1 MKIPINIVTGQ
12 LKADE
17 VIVGIDLGTTNSLVA
32 YINRADHKP
41 VTIADSTG
49 EAIVPSVI
57 YFNEHDEAIV
67 GTEAK
72 AHLLTDANRTIYSV
86 KRLLGK
92 NFGDLSEVQPHLA
105 YRILDD
111 QTDGP
116 VKVVCGQR
124 YYSPIELSAL
134 ILKELK
140 DRASHFLRT
149 DITKAVIT
157 VPAYFNDSQR
167 QATRDAGKLAGLEVL
182 RIVNEPT
189 AASLAYGIENQ
200 ATQKETIAVYDL
212 GGGTFDISILHIENG
227 VYEVLSTH
235 GDTFLG
241 GDDFD
246 RAIVEYWTREGQAGI
261 LSPEVLRLS
270 AEQVKKMLTNVTEAK
285 LEPVPGHVLTLNLS
299 TFESLIQPIVRK
311 TMDCCAQAVKD
322 SGVQAETISR
332 VVMVGGST
340 RTPLVKRSVTAYFKD
355 SFIYDQLNPDE
366 VVALGAALQADV
378 LSGKRK
384 DLLLLDV
391 TPLSLGIETMG
402 GLMDVLI
409 PRNTRIPAGAGRQ
422 YTTSKD
428 GQTAL
433 RITVYQG
440 ERDLVAENRKLG
452 SFDLKGIPAMPA
464 GLPKVEIKFRLNAD
478 GILKVAATELRS
490 GIQQEV
496 EVKPQYGLTDAEV
509 EQMLMDSF
517 HHAQSDIHARLLIEA
532 VTEAGQLIYTSQKFL
547 ENHREG
553 LSEPEHREIME
564 AIRALEE
571 AAKGSDRQNIL
582 TATEQL
588 NEVTRPHAEKLMD
601 RAIAEAMK
609 GKKI

>member
-12 LKADE
+12 LKAEE

-32 YINRADHKP
+32 YINRSDNKP
-41 VTIADSTG
+41 VTIADSSG
-49 EAIVPSVI
+49 DAIVPSVI
-57 YFNEHDEAIV
+57 YFNEQNEAVV
-67 GTEAK
+67 GREAK
-72 AHLLTDANRTIYSV
+72 SHLISDASRTIYSV

-92 NFGDLSEVQPHLA
+92 NFGDLSEIQSHLS

-111 QTDGP
+111 QTEGP
-116 VKVVCGQR
+116 VKVVCGNK

-140 DRASHFLRT
+140 ERASHFLRT
-149 DITKAVIT
+149 EITKAVIT

-182 RIVNEPT
+182 RILNEPT

-200 ATQKETIAVYDL
+200 VTRKKTIAVYDL
-212 GGGTFDISILHIENG
+212 GGGTFDISILNIENG
-227 VYEVLSTH
+227 IYEVLSTH

-246 RAIVEYWTREGQAGI
+246 RAIVDHWIREGQALD
-261 LSPEVLRLS
+261 LSPEILRVA
-270 AEQVKKMLTNVTEAK
+270 AEQAKKILSNSDEAAI
-285 LEPVPGHVLTLNLS
+285 EPLPGIRLTLDLK
-299 TFESLIQPIVRK
+299 TFESLVVPILQK
-311 TMDCCAQAVKD
+311 TMDCCALAVKD
-322 SGVQAETISR
+322 SGLDAGAISR

-340 RTPLVKRSVTAYFKD
+340 RTPLVKKTVATFFSASIIHD
-355 SFIYDQLNPDE
+355 EINPDE

-378 LSGKRK
+378 LSGHRK

-478 GILKVAATELRS
+478 GILRVSATELRS
-490 GIQQEV
+490 GVQQEV
-496 EVKPQYGLTDAEV
+496 EVRPQYGLTDAEV

-517 HHAQSDIHARLLIEA
+517 QHAQSDVNARMLIEA
-532 VTEAGQLIYTSQKFL
+532 ATEADQLLYTTEKFL
-547 ENHREG
+547 ENHRDG
-553 LSEPEHREIME
+553 LSDLESQQTQE
-564 AIRALEE
+564 ALNRLKAVI
-571 AAKGSDRQNIL
+571 KGSDRQAIL
-582 TATEQL
+582 AATEKL
-588 NEVTRPHAEKLMD
+588 NEVTRPFAERLMD